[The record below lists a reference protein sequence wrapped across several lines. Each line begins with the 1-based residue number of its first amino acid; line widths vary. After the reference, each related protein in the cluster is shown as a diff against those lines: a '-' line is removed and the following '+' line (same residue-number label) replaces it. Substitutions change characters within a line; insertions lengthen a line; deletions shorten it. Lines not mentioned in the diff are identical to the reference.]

1 MENKKTDSVSKKI
14 IFGFAL
20 IIILFMLAGFVS
32 FLEINALG
40 DLTST
45 IYKHPLEVSN
55 ASLRATMGVVRMH
68 RALKDIVS
76 ADDDIAIA
84 KFIVLVENEEAKV
97 FQELDIIRN
106 KILGVEG
113 QDLEKEARVLFINCK
128 KNCGQVIALAK
139 DGVREKAAQIALEK
153 GENHVSLLEKKMLAL
168 SSYARNKADS
178 FFNESAKVQKRV
190 ILSTVLIISAGV
202 LLSLVIVF
210 ITYRQ
215 IIRSIKQVR
224 EADFAILK
232 EQKFTQK
239 AIDSQWD
246 TFFIFEAQTGKAI
259 RWNKRFEEISGYNNE
274 EIAAMKAPDSYYSK
288 EDLKRAAAKT
298 EEVLKSGI
306 GKVEMSLISKDGKK
320 IPTEYIATKIDDEQ
334 GNTKYIISVGR
345 DITERKRAEE
355 EREKLI
361 EDLQMALNEIK
372 TLEGIIPICMHCKE
386 IRDDEGYWNQLEK
399 YITEHSE
406 AQFSHCICDKCLKKL
421 QRQSP

>member
-153 GENHVSLLEKKMLAL
+153 GENHVS
-168 SSYARNKADS
+168 
-178 FFNESAKVQKRV
+178 
-190 ILSTVLIISAGV
+190 
-202 LLSLVIVF
+202 
-210 ITYRQ
+210 
-215 IIRSIKQVR
+215 
-224 EADFAILK
+224 
-232 EQKFTQK
+232 
-239 AIDSQWD
+239 
-246 TFFIFEAQTGKAI
+246 
-259 RWNKRFEEISGYNNE
+259 
-274 EIAAMKAPDSYYSK
+274 
-288 EDLKRAAAKT
+288 
-298 EEVLKSGI
+298 
-306 GKVEMSLISKDGKK
+306 
-320 IPTEYIATKIDDEQ
+320 
-334 GNTKYIISVGR
+334 
-345 DITERKRAEE
+345 
-355 EREKLI
+355 
-361 EDLQMALNEIK
+361 
-372 TLEGIIPICMHCKE
+372 
-386 IRDDEGYWNQLEK
+386 
-399 YITEHSE
+399 
-406 AQFSHCICDKCLKKL
+406 
-421 QRQSP
+421 